1 MKSTLNSF
9 AKADSFRS
17 LHEVSCCSCKDT
29 LNHASYRASIRNPTC
44 TSNRTSNWMLHW
56 NCEGNSVLGCF
67 PAQDPGISA
76 LIAPASCT
84 VGATL
89 QRLSCYH
96 SLTFAQPNQRAEFK
110 MTSGAWVVSVHA
122 HAVRHSVVVHP
133 SVLPAMGNGCRS
145 VCPHHRQSKNS
156 S

>member
-1 MKSTLNSF
+1 MESTVNSF
-9 AKADSFRS
+9 AKADSFCS
-17 LHEVSCCSCKDT
+17 LHEAFSRKVALKE
-29 LNHASYRASIRNPTC
+29 ASYRASIRNPTC
-44 TSNRTSNWMLHW
+44 TSNRTPNWMSHRNW
-56 NCEGNSVLGCF
+56 TCERNSVLGCF
-67 PAQDPGISA
+67 PAQNPGISA

-96 SLTFAQPNQRAEFK
+96 SLTFARPNKRAEFK
-110 MTSGAWVVSVHA
+110 TASGAWVVSVHA
-122 HAVRHSVVVHP
+122 HAVRHSVVLNP